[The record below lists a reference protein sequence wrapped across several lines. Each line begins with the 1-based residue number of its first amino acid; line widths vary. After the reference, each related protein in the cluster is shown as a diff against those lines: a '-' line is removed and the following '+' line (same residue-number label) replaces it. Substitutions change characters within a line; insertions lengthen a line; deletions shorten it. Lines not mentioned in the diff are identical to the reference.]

1 MDSSVEVSKDFVVIY
16 FFQIEEC
23 SETESTVRLH
33 DRSLNGGVHVA
44 RIACICHV
52 QVGVHYIFCLVIT
65 GSPTLTLRVSF
76 F

>member
-1 MDSSVEVSKDFVVIY
+1 ML
-16 FFQIEEC
+16 FQIEEC

-33 DRSLNGGVHVA
+33 DRSLNGGGHVA

-52 QVGVHYIFCLVIT
+52 QVGVQFYLFCLVIT
-65 GSPTLTLRVSF
+65 GSSTLPLKVSF

>member
-1 MDSSVEVSKDFVVIY
+1 MNSSIEVSKDFVVIY
-16 FFQIEEC
+16 FFPIEEC

-33 DRSLNGGVHVA
+33 DRSLNGGGHVT

-52 QVGVHYIFCLVIT
+52 QVGVFICFVLVIT
-65 GSPTLTLRVSF
+65 VSPTLTF